1 MVSHMKTTIEIAD
14 ALLAEA
20 RQAADREGTT
30 LRALVEEGLR
40 ETLKSRGEGVPPF
53 HLRLVT
59 FAGDGLQPGVA
70 EGAWERI
77 RELAYEGRGA

>member
-1 MVSHMKTTIEIAD
+1 LKT
-14 ALLAEA
+14 
-20 RQAADREGTT
+20 
-30 LRALVEEGLR
+30 
-40 ETLKSRGEGVPPF
+40 RGEGSPPF

-59 FAGDGLQPGVA
+59 FPGDGLQPGVV

>member
-20 RQAADREGTT
+20 REVADREGTT
-30 LRALVEEGLR
+30 LRALVEAGLR
-40 ETLKSRGEGVPPF
+40 ETLKSRGEGSPPF
-53 HLRLVT
+53 QMRLVM